1 MWQPVLVVKSLQSTQ
16 STGSIF
22 RLEVPIGSTTVN
34 VGGYKKF
41 NESHLKAR
49 LYLLLLDVLDV
60 LSIRDRL

>member
-1 MWQPVLVVKSLQSTQ
+1 MWQLVLVVKSLQST
-16 STGSIF
+16 GSIF
-22 RLEVPIGSTTVN
+22 RLKVPIGSTTVN